1 MRIFENFFQEVDFNS
16 ANESG
21 EVAVACPFPHTT
33 ENGKRYYE
41 TNPSAHINV
50 EKGLFHCKVCG
61 EKHSEASFFV
71 SQAQIPYGKAV
82 EIINDLE
89 NNAINTN
96 WMLAVNNYKTNTSP
110 QSLTKKLRFKDE
122 VVDFLQVGFEGEG
135 ISYPVYVYG
144 QLMDVRKYRPG
155 QTPKVLSRSGASA
168 GYIIPDITHIKDLET
183 VYICAG
189 EKDMTIARSNGF
201 AAFTITGGE
210 MAIPNTYGYAFRGK
224 KAYILYDNDKTG
236 KEGARKLGL
245 YLSQQGALPY
255 VVEGHHEVC
264 VEKGEDIW
272 DYFVKYEKTAADLKA
287 IIDATQPMS
296 VDDLKE
302 EFEKQYP
309 VVALED
315 AVEPKHRNHYI
326 TSLVQVVGVYN
337 NTFGIPEVIEVEKI
351 TPTDVRPQVNTIPI
365 GTKKLF
371 TINDGN
377 IEDVLYLMDSNLKE
391 EQVRKNLLSLCKIP
405 PIEAGIILKTK
416 SHATVYKSTVVSY
429 GAIKATPI
437 EIDVYSKQPLENGK
451 KYNLTFKPVQHPLRQ
466 QEIVLIAKEVVS
478 VDGEIEDFKLT
489 DEVRETLKIFQ
500 LGKSVDEGMEE
511 LFNYDKGY
519 VGGEADRNITQ
530 TVDLIYNTP
539 LHMKVGKSLIRGTL
553 DAFMVGETRTGK
565 SHTAKIKRDMYNLGS
580 VINLGTTTIAGLI
593 GGTNKATN
601 KTKIGLLPR
610 EHKNLVIMEE
620 FSSMKD
626 NAFIKSMT
634 EIRSSNEVRIVRVDT
649 DIRVPCQLRM
659 LTISNPKS
667 RQGGAGRSMKSYP
680 NGIEI
685 LLELIDSPEDIARY
699 DFFTLVP
706 EPDEYISF
714 MDKDYA
720 KLPLVSY
727 RNRVRWAWT
736 RKPDQI
742 LMDVETQKHLW
753 NKSVELNRTYN
764 THVRLFGT
772 EAWMKIARI
781 AVASAIML
789 VSADS
794 SFENVVVKKEHI
806 DWACN
811 FLIRIYDNNVFKLQQ
826 FVNEQRKYSEI
837 DQHLV
842 KDLQDLYLNNA
853 TLFNFLEMSSGV
865 PRAVLRDV
873 SGKSNEDFSV
883 VLNEMSRLYL
893 FRWSG
898 SLIIPS
904 ERLRKGLAKINRN
917 IRMKGSGT
925 SVL

>member
-1 MRIFENFFQEVDFNS
+1 LIIFEHIFNDVDFNN
-16 ANESG
+16 AKENG
-21 EVAVACPFPHTT
+21 EVAVCCPFPHTT
-33 ENGKRYYE
+33 ADGKPYQE

-50 EKGLFHCKVCG
+50 EKGVFHCKACG
-61 EKHSEASFFV
+61 EKHSEASLFV
-71 SQAQIPYGKAV
+71 AKAGITYAQAV

-89 NNAINTN
+89 NNAIITN
-96 WMLAVNNYKTNTSP
+96 WNIAVNSLKTNSIA
-110 QSLTKKLRFKDE
+110 QSTINKLKFSQTA
-122 VVDFLQVGFEGEG
+122 VDFLKVGFEGEG
-135 ISYPVYVYG
+135 ISFPVYVYG

-155 QTPKVLSRSGASA
+155 QQPKVLSRSGAKS
-168 GYIIPDITHIKDLET
+168 GYIIPDLSFMSDLDT
-183 VYICAG
+183 VYLCAG

-201 AAFTITGGE
+201 DAFTLTGGE
-210 MAIPNTYGYAFRGK
+210 MAIPQTYGYAFRGK
-224 KAYILYDNDKTG
+224 KVYILYDNDKTG
-236 KEGARKLGL
+236 QEGARRVGL
-245 YLSQQGALPY
+245 FLKQQGAIPY
-255 VVEGHHEVC
+255 IVEGHHKVC

-272 DYFVKYEKTAADLKA
+272 DFFGKYNKTADDLRAIINATEQMSNDDIKKEYEKEYPNIPL
-287 IIDATQPMS
+287 
-296 VDDLKE
+296 
-302 EFEKQYP
+302 EK
-309 VVALED
+309 
-315 AVEPKHRNHYI
+315 AVEAQYRNHYI
-326 TSLVQVVGVYN
+326 SSLVQVVGVYN

-351 TPTDVRPQVNTIPI
+351 TPTDTRPQVNLIPI

-371 TINDGN
+371 TVSDSN

-391 EQVRKNLLSLCKIP
+391 DQVRKNILGLCKIP
-405 PIEAGIILKTK
+405 PSEAGIVIKNK
-416 SHATVYKSTVVSY
+416 AHATIYKSTVINHGTSTT
-429 GAIKATPI
+429 TPI

-451 KYNLTFKPVQHPLRQ
+451 KYRLTFKPVQHPLRQ
-466 QEIVLIAKEVVS
+466 QEIVLIAKRIEG
-478 VDGEIEDFKLT
+478 VDNTLENFELTEDVKGSLR
-489 DEVRETLKIFQ
+489 VFQ
-500 LGKSVDEGMEE
+500 LGNSVVDGMEK
-511 LFNYDKGY
+511 LFEYDKGY

-539 LHMKVGKSLIRGTL
+539 LHIKVGKALIRGTL

-565 SHTAKIKRDMYNLGS
+565 SHTSKIKRDLYELGS
-580 VINLGTTTIAGLI
+580 VINLGTTTVAGLI

-610 EHKNLVIMEE
+610 EHKNLVILEE

-626 NAFIKSMT
+626 NQFIKSMT

-714 MDKDYA
+714 MDKEYK
-720 KLPLVSY
+720 KLPKVSY
-727 RNRVRWAWT
+727 QNRARWAWT
-736 RKPDQI
+736 RRPEQI
-742 LMDVETQKHLW
+742 IMDVDTQKHLW
-753 NKSVELNRTYN
+753 SKSVELNREYN

-772 EAWMKIARI
+772 EAWQKIARI

-789 VSADS
+789 VSTDD
-794 SFENVVVKKEHI
+794 SFENVIVKKEHI
-806 DWACN
+806 DWAAN
-811 FLIRIYDNNVFKLQQ
+811 FLIRIYDNNVFKLRQ
-826 FVNEQRKYSEI
+826 FVDEQRKYTEI
-837 DQHLV
+837 DANLV

-893 FRWSG
+893 FTWSG
-898 SLIIPS
+898 SMIIPS
-904 ERLRKGLAKINRN
+904 ERLRKGLSKINRN
-917 IRMKGSGT
+917 IRMKGSGN

>member
-1 MRIFENFFQEVDFNS
+1 MT
-16 ANESG
+16 
-21 EVAVACPFPHTT
+21 CPFPHTT

-61 EKHSEASFFV
+61 EKHSEAGFLV
-71 SQAQIPYGKAV
+71 SQANITYSKAV

-96 WMLAVNNYKTNTSP
+96 WTLAINNYKTNTLP
-110 QSLTKKLRFKDE
+110 QNLTKKLKFTDE
-122 VVDFLQVGFEGEG
+122 AVEFLKIGFEGEG

-155 QTPKVLSRSGASA
+155 QTPKVLSRTGTNS
-168 GYIIPDITHIKDLET
+168 GYIIPDITTMKDLET

-201 AAFTITGGE
+201 PAFTITGGE
-210 MAIPNTYGYAFRGK
+210 MALPTTYGYAFRGK
-224 KAYILYDNDKTG
+224 KVYILYDNDKTG
-236 KEGARKLGL
+236 KEGARRLGL
-245 YLSQQGALPY
+245 FLNQQGALPY
-255 VVEGHHEVC
+255 VVEGHHEIC

-272 DYFVKYEKTAADLKA
+272 DFFVKYSKTADDLRS
-287 IIDATQPMS
+287 IISATDTMS
-296 VDDLKE
+296 VDDLKK

-309 VVALED
+309 FVPLED
-315 AVEPKHRNHYI
+315 AVDPKYRNHYV

-351 TPTDVRPQVNTIPI
+351 TPTDVRPQVNLIPI
-365 GTKKLF
+365 GTKKMY
-371 TINDGN
+371 TVNDNN
-377 IEDVLYLMDSNLKE
+377 IEDMLYLMDSNLKE
-391 EQVRKNLLSLCKIP
+391 EQVRKNILGLCKIP
-405 PIEAGIILKTK
+405 PSEAGIVIKNK

-429 GAIKATPI
+429 GSVKATPI

-466 QEIVLIAKEVVS
+466 QEIVLIGKDVVNI
-478 VDGEIEDFKLT
+478 DGEIENFKMS
-489 DEVRETLKIFQ
+489 DEVKDSLRVFQ
-500 LGKSVDEGMEE
+500 IGNNVDEGMEK
-511 LFNYDKGY
+511 LFDYDKGY

-530 TVDLIYNTP
+530 TVDLVYNTP
-539 LHMKVGKSLIRGTL
+539 LHIKVGKSVIRGTL

-565 SHTAKIKRDMYNLGS
+565 SHTSKIKRDVYNLGS

-720 KLPLVSY
+720 KLPLEAY

-742 LMDVETQKHLW
+742 VMDVDTQKYLW

-789 VSADS
+789 VSTDDT
-794 SFENVVVKKEHI
+794 FENVVVKKEHI
-806 DWACN
+806 DWATN
-811 FLIRIYDNNVFKLQQ
+811 FLVRIYDNNVFKLQQ
-826 FVNEQRKYSEI
+826 FVSEQRKYSEV
-837 DQHLV
+837 DEQLV

-917 IRMKGSGT
+917 IRMKGSGN

>member
-1 MRIFENFFQEVDFNS
+1 
-16 ANESG
+16 
-21 EVAVACPFPHTT
+21 
-33 ENGKRYYE
+33 
-41 TNPSAHINV
+41 
-50 EKGLFHCKVCG
+50 
-61 EKHSEASFFV
+61 
-71 SQAQIPYGKAV
+71 
-82 EIINDLE
+82 
-89 NNAINTN
+89 
-96 WMLAVNNYKTNTSP
+96 
-110 QSLTKKLRFKDE
+110 
-122 VVDFLQVGFEGEG
+122 
-135 ISYPVYVYG
+135 
-144 QLMDVRKYRPG
+144 
-155 QTPKVLSRSGASA
+155 
-168 GYIIPDITHIKDLET
+168 
-183 VYICAG
+183 
-189 EKDMTIARSNGF
+189 
-201 AAFTITGGE
+201 
-210 MAIPNTYGYAFRGK
+210 
-224 KAYILYDNDKTG
+224 
-236 KEGARKLGL
+236 
-245 YLSQQGALPY
+245 
-255 VVEGHHEVC
+255 
-264 VEKGEDIW
+264 
-272 DYFVKYEKTAADLKA
+272 
-287 IIDATQPMS
+287 
-296 VDDLKE
+296 
-302 EFEKQYP
+302 
-309 VVALED
+309 
-315 AVEPKHRNHYI
+315 
-326 TSLVQVVGVYN
+326 
-337 NTFGIPEVIEVEKI
+337 
-351 TPTDVRPQVNTIPI
+351 
-365 GTKKLF
+365 
-371 TINDGN
+371 
-377 IEDVLYLMDSNLKE
+377 
-391 EQVRKNLLSLCKIP
+391 
-405 PIEAGIILKTK
+405 
-416 SHATVYKSTVVSY
+416 
-429 GAIKATPI
+429 
-437 EIDVYSKQPLENGK
+437 
-451 KYNLTFKPVQHPLRQ
+451 
-466 QEIVLIAKEVVS
+466 
-478 VDGEIEDFKLT
+478 
-489 DEVRETLKIFQ
+489 
-500 LGKSVDEGMEE
+500 
-511 LFNYDKGY
+511 
-519 VGGEADRNITQ
+519 
-530 TVDLIYNTP
+530 
-539 LHMKVGKSLIRGTL
+539 MKVGKSLIRGTL

-837 DQHLV
+837 DEHLV

-917 IRMKGSGT
+917 IRMKGSGN